1 MRKLILLIV
10 VILVMT
16 FCIRVGVYFKTYHY
30 HYASTSFQSH
40 LLHLSKLFLLPALI
54 LLILSIFIKPH

>member
-1 MRKLILLIV
+1 MRRLILLIV

-16 FCIRVGVYFKTYHY
+16 FCIRVGVYFKAYHY
-30 HYASTSFQSH
+30 HYASTSFRSH
-40 LLHLSKLFLLPALI
+40 LLHLSKLFLLPVLI